1 MTDTTGSADAPR
13 PDRGVLIGRG
23 AMWLAKWSLCL
34 VAIAAGWWVI
44 DYVLA
49 KFWVVVLPVVLAIV
63 VSTVLWPPTRALMK
77 VGLKPAAATSI
88 TIVGFVV
95 FLSAVIAL
103 IVPSVID
110 QVPDLANRTTDGV
123 NKVREWLRGPPLNV
137 ADEQMSSA
145 VSAIVEKLQ
154 SSASRIAS
162 GVFTGVTTA
171 GSMVVALFLVLVLT
185 FFFLKD
191 GRRFIPWLHSV
202 IGTGAGRHVE
212 AVLLRSW
219 DTLGGF
225 IRTQALVSFIDAFFI
240 GLGLVILGVPLAL
253 VLAVLTFFGGF
264 IPIVGAFVAGALAV
278 LVALVAN
285 GLTTALIVLAIIIAV
300 QQLEGNLLQPMLQS
314 RSMKLHAVVVL
325 LAVTAGGSL
334 YGIPGAFL
342 AVPVAAVAAVL
353 VRYLGEQLDAATA
366 DPSGSTVGSTPA
378 TPATPRS
385 EPAAESPPDRE

>member
-1 MTDTTGSADAPR
+1 MTCSARAA
-13 PDRGVLIGRG
+13 L
-23 AMWLAKWSLCL
+23 WLAKWSLCL
-34 VAIAAGWWVI
+34 VAIAAGAWV
-44 DYVLA
+44 VWAALGQL
-49 KFWVVVLPVVLAIV
+49 WVVVLPVLLAIV
-63 VSTVLWPPTRALMK
+63 VCTVLWPPTRALMK
-77 VGLKPAAATSI
+77 VGLPPAAAARRSR
-88 TIVGFVV
+88 
-95 FLSAVIAL
+95 SWASSSSSPAVIAL

-110 QVPDLANRTTDGV
+110 QAPDLANRTTDGV

-240 GLGLVILGVPLAL
+240 GLGLVILGVPLAP
-253 VLAVLTFFGGF
+253 VLAMLTFIGGF
-264 IPIVGAFVAGALAV
+264 IPIVGAFVAARWRCW
-278 LVALVAN
+278 
-285 GLTTALIVLAIIIAV
+285 
-300 QQLEGNLLQPMLQS
+300 S
-314 RSMKLHAVVVL
+314 RWW
-325 LAVTAGGSL
+325 
-334 YGIPGAFL
+334 P
-342 AVPVAAVAAVL
+342 
-353 VRYLGEQLDAATA
+353 
-366 DPSGSTVGSTPA
+366 TV
-378 TPATPRS
+378 
-385 EPAAESPPDRE
+385 